1 MKTNKRII
9 TAIALLTLFLV
20 GVSCTSSKSVRKCD
34 GKKGQK
40 TRMGTI

>member
-20 GVSCTSSKSVRKCD
+20 GSELHKLKICA
-34 GKKGQK
+34 
-40 TRMGTI
+40 